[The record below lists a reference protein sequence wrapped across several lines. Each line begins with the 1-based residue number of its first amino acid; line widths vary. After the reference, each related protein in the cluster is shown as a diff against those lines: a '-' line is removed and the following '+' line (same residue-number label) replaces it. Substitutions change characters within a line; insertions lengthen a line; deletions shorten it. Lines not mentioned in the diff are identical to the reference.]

1 MHLKTFIQ
9 KNYRGLLMSTGITLF
24 AYILANAI
32 GFNTVLMA
40 LVLGVVFGN
49 TIKLPDSFSPGIK
62 FSSSLILEISIALM
76 AFGINY
82 GSLAKLGWQ
91 SAVVVAVSMTLVL
104 LITKYLAKKLE
115 CPGTTGWLIGFG
127 TAICGSAAIAALAP
141 KIVKNKTDIGLALAV
156 VNLYGLIG
164 MIAIPFITSEWL
176 SDVQNSVLIGAS
188 LHAVGNVAG
197 AGFSLSDSIGEM
209 AITIKLGRVALLT
222 PALLLFGASL
232 QKNPD
237 NNTTRAQLPWYLI
250 AFLVISIVF
259 SFIPLPPPLLSII
272 KQVSNFLLAIAMAAI
287 GLKVGLKSLMRAG
300 KKGLI
305 FGGIIF
311 AVELI
316 IIAGLMVFLF

>member
-1 MHLKTFIQ
+1 VPLKTFIQ
-9 KNYRGLLMSTGITLF
+9 KNYRGLLMSTGITVF
-24 AYILANAI
+24 AYVLANAI
-32 GFNTVLMA
+32 GFNAVLMA

-49 TIKLPDSFSPGIK
+49 AIKLPDSFSPGIK

-104 LITKYLAKKLE
+104 IFTKYLAKKLK

-164 MIAIPFITSEWL
+164 MIAIPFITSAWL

-209 AITIKLGRVALLT
+209 AVTIKLGRVALLT

-232 QKNPD
+232 PKNEDSKASTAP
-237 NNTTRAQLPWYLI
+237 LPWYLI
-250 AFLVISIVF
+250 AFLVISLVF
-259 SFIPLPPPLLSII
+259 SFVPLPETLLSII

-287 GLKVGLKSLMRAG
+287 GLKVGLKSLMSAG

-311 AVELI
+311 AFELI
-316 IIAGLMVFLF
+316 VIAGLMVILF